1 MSTSPPA
8 TEYHALR
15 LAEAVE
21 LCAAWASA
29 TMRER
34 GIRVLV
40 IKGTSLTHHGLRDQR
55 EPADVDL
62 LVDPACVETACEE
75 LESAGWLRRSSAFPN
90 QRDAPHSVTF
100 VHPDWPCDI
109 DLHRYFPGL
118 LAHPPDVFEAFW
130 ARRTRVEFAHKP
142 CEILDRPS
150 SLIVMTLN
158 HLRSRA
164 SDDLN
169 PRWSAM
175 ELSDVEREQLARL
188 ARRTGADL
196 GLWEHLVSIGITPRT
211 VSRAL
216 IIEAGTGR
224 HGRRLTALA
233 LRHST
238 TRDRLHIVGR
248 LMRGPAAERGDSAS
262 WTRRWRRNFRGL
274 VGLAM
279 GQFGSRQDR

>member
-1 MSTSPPA
+1 MGECNHARKGHPRIGDQGHVPDSPRFERPA
-8 TEYHALR
+8 GICGRRPPRRPCARRNRLRRARIRR
-15 LAEAVE
+15 LASPK
-21 LCAAWASA
+21 L
-29 TMRER
+29 
-34 GIRVLV
+34 G
-40 IKGTSLTHHGLRDQR
+40 
-55 EPADVDL
+55 
-62 LVDPACVETACEE
+62 
-75 LESAGWLRRSSAFPN
+75 FPN

-274 VGLAM
+274 VGLAT